1 MPLHPKAEQTLQSWH
16 RMVAARDLS
25 AVAGL
30 CAPDA
35 VFRSPVAHTPYKG
48 APLVA
53 QFLQQALQVFEAF
66 QYHRT
71 FYAGDH
77 SAVLE
82 FSAKVGG
89 KELKGIDMIRFDADG
104 RMVEFEVMVRPASGL
119 QALGAEMMRRMAP
132 ILAVAK
138 G

>member
-1 MPLHPKAEQTLQSWH
+1 MSE
-16 RMVAARDLS
+16 VAS
-25 AVAGL
+25 L

-53 QFLQQALQVFEAF
+53 QFLQQAVQAFEDF
-66 QYHRT
+66 RYHRT

-77 SAVLE
+77 SVVLE

-104 RMVEFEVMVRPASGL
+104 RMTEFEVMVRPASGL
-119 QALGAEMMRRMAP
+119 QALGAEMMRRMTP
-132 ILAVAK
+132 ILARQSRVNDEMK
-138 G
+138 TSW